1 MGQLGFFDLNNRF
14 DGLDR
19 KGDPLALLAG
29 LIPWETFR
37 PKLKRALLKAGL
49 RTRPG
54 ERKTAAG
61 RKP

>member
-1 MGQLGFFDLNNRF
+1 MDAVSSVSGRVMGRLGFFDLSNRY

-37 PKLKRALLKAGL
+37 PN
-49 RTRPG
+49 
-54 ERKTAAG
+54 
-61 RKP
+61 